1 MKKIFICL
9 ALLISFFMV
18 SCQTPAEES
27 INELEMIVEM
37 VEADCEYYTLE
48 DYEMLAEELEE
59 FKVNYADVEYTPE
72 QQQRLEELNVK
83 LASIISE
90 NMKGKMNNAVED
102 FIGGFM
108 NVANFLNLF

>member
-18 SCQTPAEES
+18 SCETPAEES

-37 VEADCEYYTLE
+37 VEADCEYYTYE
-48 DYEMLAEELEE
+48 DYEMLVEELEE

-72 QQQRLEELNVK
+72 QQQRLKELNER
-83 LASIISE
+83 LATIISE
-90 NMKGKMNNAVED
+90 NMKGKMNSAIDD
-102 FIGGFM
+102 FMGGFM
-108 NVANFLNLF
+108 NIANFLNL